1 MSAKI
6 EIFDPALCCP
16 TGVCGPSV
24 DPELTRISR
33 LHHQL
38 VNKGYDV
45 KRYNLGQEPDQFANN
60 KQINDLLGS
69 DGPDALPAV
78 VVNGELSFYGRY
90 PTVGEFSEWFGFDP
104 KDMQGKEPKKQLN
117 ITLK

>member
-1 MSAKI
+1 MSNKI

-33 LHHQL
+33 LHLQL
-38 VNKGYDV
+38 VNSDYDV
-45 KRYNLGQEPDQFANN
+45 KRFNLAQEPDQFANN
-60 KQINDLLGS
+60 KQINQLLQT

-78 VVNGELSFYGRY
+78 LVDGELTFYGRY
-90 PTVGEFSEWFGFDP
+90 PTVDEFAEWFDFDP
-104 KDMQGKEPKKQLN
+104 AEMQIKEPKKKFNL
-117 ITLK
+117 L